1 MKRKIWHLCFL
12 LLYLCCSRGN
22 GLAETMYV
30 TDRLYL
36 SFRDSPD
43 LTSPSLTLL
52 PSGTK
57 VEVLQTEGKWAEVIL
72 EEGKRGWVVE
82 RFLVKRLE
90 RSRIVEKLKAEM
102 REKDLALERLRA
114 QNTSLNEEISDLAT
128 EAATQAAMKNEI
140 EELRRRI
147 TQQNESLEKAR
158 DKYRWQN
165 RKTIYGA
172 GFSALLIGLT
182 VGYLVRRP
190 NRNRFYLK

>member
-1 MKRKIWHLCFL
+1 MKRKIGYLCFL

-43 LTSPSLTLL
+43 LASPCLTLL

-57 VEVLQTEGKWAEVIL
+57 VKVLQTEGKWAEVML
-72 EEGKRGWVVE
+72 EEGKSGWVMG
-82 RFLVKRLE
+82 RFLVERLE
-90 RSRIVEKLKAEM
+90 RSRIVEKLKRRI

-114 QNTSLNEEISDLAT
+114 ENASLEEEISDLAT
-128 EAATQAAMKNEI
+128 EAATQATMKKEI
-140 EELRRRI
+140 EEFRSRI
-147 TQQNESLEKAR
+147 IQQNEILEKAR

-165 RKTIYGA
+165 RKTLYGV
-172 GFSALLIGLT
+172 GFSALLIGVT

-190 NRNRFYLK
+190 NRNRVYLK